1 MTLTTVAGSLFTL
14 LLIGAVAG
22 LVAIRRANT
31 RKQVRKGQSD
41 RSEFDVFW
49 SGY

>member
-1 MTLTTVAGSLFTL
+1 MTTIAGSLFIL

-31 RKQVRKGQSD
+31 RKQIGKGKPD
-41 RSEFDVFW
+41 PSEFNSFW
-49 SGY
+49 GGY

>member
-1 MTLTTVAGSLFTL
+1 MTTIAGSLFIL
-14 LLIGAVAG
+14 MLIGAVAG

-31 RKQVRKGQSD
+31 RKQIGKGKSD

-49 SGY
+49 GGY